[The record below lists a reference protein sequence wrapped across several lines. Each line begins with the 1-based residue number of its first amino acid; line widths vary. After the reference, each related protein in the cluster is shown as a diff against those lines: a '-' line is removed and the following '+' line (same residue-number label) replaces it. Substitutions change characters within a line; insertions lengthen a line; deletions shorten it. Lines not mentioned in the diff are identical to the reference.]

1 MLNMD
6 AKAIFEG
13 NTGTI
18 PNVAGDSVTQHTGR
32 NTDAGFSAMP
42 FLPFAADTVLVS
54 CTGEHS
60 EKLLYNNQKA
70 AATTSDVRVGYRHA
84 ASLSGLTLLAK
95 ATLGEGAVASNGIVG
110 NHSLLYAAD
119 VFAAIAGQSLHLF
132 ALRDR
137 MPLALP
143 FDSLSQ
149 PARSYVNAYNV
160 YGGDMLLG
168 YKKLGLTLGVC
179 DVSGVDTSEAAQ
191 YWPDGQMPY
200 RQPHVAF
207 TAAPFAGRWLG
218 FALGSRLI
226 ISDVRPF
233 VKSQTALSYEG
244 HPLPN
249 EHITI
254 DLLYDYWSLRDTM
267 TYAGISN
274 WNRDL
279 HSLSLKIAVHIQTFN
294 IFYKIDNVLDRK
306 YAYVPGYFMPGITF
320 RWGFGWL
327 IR

>member
-1 MLNMD
+1 MV
-6 AKAIFEG
+6 G
-13 NTGTI
+13 NQT
-18 PNVAGDSVTQHTGR
+18 
-32 NTDAGFSAMP
+32 
-42 FLPFAADTVLVS
+42 
-54 CTGEHS
+54 
-60 EKLLYNNQKA
+60 LLY
-70 AATTSDVRVGYRHA
+70 S
-84 ASLSGLTLLAK
+84 
-95 ATLGEGAVASNGIVG
+95 
-110 NHSLLYAAD
+110 AD
-119 VFAAIAGQSLHLF
+119 VCAAIAGQNLHLF

-137 MPLALP
+137 MPLVLP
-143 FDSLSQ
+143 FESLSQ
-149 PARSYVNAYNV
+149 PARSYVNTYNV
-160 YGGDMLLG
+160 YGADVLLG
-168 YKKLGLTLGVC
+168 HKKLGLTLGVC
-179 DVSGVDTSEAAQ
+179 GVSGVDTSEAAR

-226 ISDVRPF
+226 MSDVRPF

-267 TYAGISN
+267 TYAGIGN

-279 HSLSLKIAVHIQTFN
+279 HSLSLKIAVHILTFN

-327 IR
+327 IQ